1 MSDKMKLLMKDMERK
16 TTTMFSGN
24 KLVLIL
30 PGILMVVMLIGG
42 YQFLQGSEEVT
53 NEQLQELVDS
63 QVNII
68 EVESGLQVEVAWDLD
83 YDAS

>member
-1 MSDKMKLLMKDMERK
+1 MKLLMKDMERK